1 MEVDNK
7 IQEDQLGERYIIVSN
22 PVDCRLDLYNA
33 TVFSCGS

>member
-7 IQEDQLGERYIIVSN
+7 IQEDQLYERYIIVSN
-22 PVDCRLDLYNA
+22 PANCRLALYNT